1 MKMELETSI
10 LIGLTV
16 PLGFGDY
23 LVQTNQDNRGKGGG
37 SAFIIDLLRS
47 SGV

>member
-16 PLGFGDY
+16 LLGFGDY
-23 LVQTNQDNRGKGGG
+23 LVQTNQDDRGKGGG
-37 SAFIIDLLRS
+37 GVFIIDLLRS
-47 SGV
+47 SGL